1 MAAILQAMGLSLLL
15 QGCLCSVGQTN
26 RGCLSWTPKG
36 ENVCCEAC
44 HPGHHLVSDCGPR
57 PKDLC
62 TPCEP
67 GKFAENPKNKWC
79 TRCTQC
85 VGAQVYVKQCTPT
98 TDTQCGCKEGLTC
111 GNARCTFCVQKCDK
125 GQEPTDKRLCRP
137 CPDGTF
143 NDQSHQM
150 CKPWSTRCPD
160 PEQMIVAKG
169 DALTDIKCAN
179 VSVSTL
185 INPKK
190 PDPTEQAWPLV
201 IYVVT
206 SVVLTAFGI
215 IIISISSLM
224 AKNIIQKR
232 NKERKKPTKETLIIR
247 PPTDEPRT
255 LIAIECSFHEAQQ
268 EQGSSSESLVSKD
281 SSEQL
286 IA

>member
-1 MAAILQAMGLSLLL
+1 MAATLWAMGLFLLL
-15 QGCLCSVGQTN
+15 QGCLCSIGQTN
-26 RGCLSWTPKG
+26 RGCLKWTQKEG
-36 ENVCCEAC
+36 NVCCEVC
-44 HPGHHLVSDCGPR
+44 YPGHRLVRDCGPR
-57 PKDLC
+57 PDDLC

-67 GKFAENPKNKWC
+67 GKFSENPKNKWC

-98 TDTQCGCKEGLTC
+98 TDAQCGCKEGLIC
-111 GNARCTFCVQKCDK
+111 GNDRCTFCVEKCEK
-125 GQEPTDKRLCRP
+125 GQEPTEKRSCRP

-143 NDQSHQM
+143 NDQSHQT

-160 PEQMIVAKG
+160 PEQTIVAKG
-169 DALTDIKCAN
+169 DALTDIECAN
-179 VSVSTL
+179 LPVSP
-185 INPKK
+185 IRKPEK
-190 PDPTEQAWPLV
+190 PDPIEQTWPLV

-215 IIISISSLM
+215 IIISISSIM
-224 AKNIIQKR
+224 VKKIIQKR
-232 NKERKKPTKETLIIR
+232 NKERKKPTKETPIIR

>member
-1 MAAILQAMGLSLLL
+1 MAATLWAMGLFLLL
-15 QGCLCSVGQTN
+15 QGSLCSVEQTN
-26 RGCLSWTPKG
+26 RGCLTWTPKG

-44 HPGHHLVSDCGPR
+44 HPGHRMVRDCGPR
-57 PKDLC
+57 AKDLC
-62 TPCEP
+62 TPCES
-67 GKFAENPKNKWC
+67 GKFSENPKNKWC

-111 GNARCTFCVQKCDK
+111 GNDRCTFCVRKCGK
-125 GQEPTDKRLCRP
+125 GQEPTEKRSCRP

-160 PEQMIVAKG
+160 PEQRIVAKG

-179 VSVSTL
+179 VSVS
-185 INPKK
+185 PSRKPEK

-201 IYVVT
+201 IYVIT
-206 SVVLTAFGI
+206 SVVLTAFGV
-215 IIISISSLM
+215 IIISISSII
-224 AKNIIQKR
+224 AKKIIQKR
-232 NKERKKPTKETLIIR
+232 NDERKKPPKETLIIR

>member
-1 MAAILQAMGLSLLL
+1 MAAILWAMGLSLLL
-15 QGCLCSVGQTN
+15 QGCLCSLGQTN

-44 HPGHHLVSDCGPR
+44 HPGNRLVSDCGPR

-143 NDQSHQM
+143 NDQSQQM

-232 NKERKKPTKETLIIR
+232 NKERKKPTKETPIIR